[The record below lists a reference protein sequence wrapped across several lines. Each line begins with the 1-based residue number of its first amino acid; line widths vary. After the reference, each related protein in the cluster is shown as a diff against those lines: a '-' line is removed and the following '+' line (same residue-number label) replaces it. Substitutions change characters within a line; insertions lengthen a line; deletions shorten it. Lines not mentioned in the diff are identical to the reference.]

1 MKYIIVSNYFCPEIG
16 AASNR
21 ITNMSFGLSK
31 NDISVICP
39 IPNYPHGRIF
49 KKYKWKLY
57 VKEKISGVNVY
68 RYFIYPSNSKN
79 ALIRLL
85 SMFSFAFSLWFFSFN
100 YRHIKKTDKVIIQN
114 SPFLVSLSAIILFKY
129 VYQKKI
135 VLNVSDLWPISAFDL
150 GSINKGLLYTFLEE
164 IELFMYRSSDF
175 ILGQSNEIL
184 NHVNKKV
191 DIKTFLY
198 RNIQPKIKNFNSK
211 KRKNFTLVY
220 AGLLGVAQDVYGIL
234 CNIDFK
240 QINIEFHIYGDG
252 NQKSKIK
259 NLLSNTKN
267 KHVKYCGTLPKNQLD
282 KIISQY
288 HIALVPLKNRIRGAV
303 PSKIFELCQKK
314 IPILFFGEGEGAEI
328 IRKHKL
334 GSVVPDNNYVE
345 LKQKL
350 LFFSKLTQKDYEM
363 YVHNCSKYSLNNIN
377 FNKQVKELELF
388 LKN

>member
-1 MKYIIVSNYFCPEIG
+1 MKYIIVSNYFYPEIG

-21 ITNMSFGLSK
+21 ITNMSCGLSS

-39 IPNYPHGRIF
+39 IPNYPQGRIF
-49 KKYKWKLY
+49 KKYKSKLY

-79 ALIRLL
+79 PLVRLL

-100 YRHIKKTDKVIIQN
+100 YRHIMKTDKVIIQN

-129 VYQKKI
+129 VYRKKI

-150 GSINKGLLYTFLEE
+150 GSINKGLLFTFLEK

-198 RNIQPKIKNFNSK
+198 RNIQPKIKTSNSK

-234 CNIDFK
+234 SNIDFK

-252 NQKSKIK
+252 NQKLKIK
-259 NLLSNTKN
+259 NQINTSKN
-267 KHVKYCGTLPKNQLD
+267 KHVRYCGTLPKNQLD

-334 GSVVPDNNYVE
+334 GDVVSDNNYVE
-345 LKQKL
+345 LKKKL
-350 LFFSKLTQKDYEM
+350 LFFSKLTPKDYNK
-363 YVHNCSKYSLNNIN
+363 YVNNCSKYSFNNIN
-377 FNKQVKELELF
+377 FNKQIKELDFF